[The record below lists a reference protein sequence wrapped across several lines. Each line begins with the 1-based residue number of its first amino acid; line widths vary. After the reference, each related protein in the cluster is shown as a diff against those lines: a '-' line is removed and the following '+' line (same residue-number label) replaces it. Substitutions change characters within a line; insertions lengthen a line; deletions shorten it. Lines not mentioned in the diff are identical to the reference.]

1 MSLPQ
6 SHCRSTAPSSEGA
19 EDKTEIYVEGCL
31 PLTRVA
37 EGGGA
42 GVNERP
48 VDVQSRTV
56 TEPQRDV
63 RFGTCAE
70 LGGRE
75 KVKLLTVDLYTEK
88 SVFSATKYN
97 HI

>member
-1 MSLPQ
+1 MPQ
-6 SHCRSTAPSSEGA
+6 GYA
-19 EDKTEIYVEGCL
+19 EIDGNRCL

-56 TEPQRDV
+56 TEPQRD
-63 RFGTCAE
+63 
-70 LGGRE
+70 GGPLAVVGIKNSIIE
-75 KVKLLTVDLYTEK
+75 
-88 SVFSATKYN
+88 
-97 HI
+97 

>member
-1 MSLPQ
+1 M
-6 SHCRSTAPSSEGA
+6 
-19 EDKTEIYVEGCL
+19 
-31 PLTRVA
+31 
-37 EGGGA
+37 
-42 GVNERP
+42 NERP

-75 KVKLLTVDLYTEK
+75 KVKKLLTVDLYTEK

>member
-1 MSLPQ
+1 MVSPSVSL
-6 SHCRSTAPSSEGA
+6 RSTAPSSEGA
-19 EDKTEIYVEGCL
+19 EDKTEIYVDGCL

-42 GVNERP
+42 VVNERP

-63 RFGTCAE
+63 ERRSRD
-70 LGGRE
+70 GGRE
-75 KVKLLTVDLYTEK
+75 NEKLTLC
-88 SVFSATKYN
+88 
-97 HI
+97 